1 MTPLSRLALALAL
14 LPLAAA
20 AQGADTPRSGK
31 PNVVVIVS
39 DDQGYADLGVHGCK
53 DVPTPHIDSL
63 AKDGVRCTSGYVSGP
78 YCSPTRAGLLTGR
91 YQQRYGHE
99 FNPGAP
105 AADTADIGLSLK
117 EKTLAERLKA
127 AGYRTA
133 LVGKWHLGHA
143 DKYHPLARGFDE
155 FYGFLGGAHTYLR
168 PGAGP
173 NAVFRGKE
181 PADEKEYLTDA
192 FTREAVGFID
202 RSAKQP
208 FFLYLAY
215 NAVHGPMEAAE
226 PYLKRFP
233 GIKDEKRR
241 TYAGMLAA
249 LDDGVGKVLA
259 KLKAAGVEDDTL
271 VVFHSDNGG
280 PEAVNASDNGPLN
293 GGKATTWEGG
303 VRVPFLLRW
312 KGKVPA
318 GKTYDHPVIQLDV
331 TPTALAAA
339 GVAANSDDKFDGVNL
354 LPYLS
359 GEKADAPHAA
369 LYWRFGGQMAVRAGD
384 WKLVKA
390 VDGGGRAGGGGA
402 ASRRE
407 KATVEGAKLFNLK
420 DDLGEQTDLA
430 AKHPDK
436 VKDLAAL
443 WQKWDAELVPPAWGP
458 PAKKK
463 D

>member
-1 MTPLSRLALALAL
+1 MTRLASLAL
-14 LPLAAA
+14 LSYAAPATA
-20 AQGADTPRSGK
+20 AEPRK

-39 DDQGYADLGVHGCK
+39 DDHGYGDLGVHGCK
-53 DVPTPHIDSL
+53 DVPTPNIDSL
-63 AKDGVRCTSGYVSGP
+63 AKDGVRCSSGYVSGP
-78 YCSPTRAGLLTGR
+78 YCSPTRAGLMTGR

-105 AADTADIGLSLK
+105 AADTADIGLSPK

-127 AGYRTA
+127 AGYRTG
-133 LVGKWHLGHA
+133 LVGKWHLGHG
-143 DKYHPLARGFDE
+143 DKFHPLARGFDE
-155 FYGFLGGAHTYLR
+155 FFGFLGGAHSYLK

-173 NAVFRGKE
+173 NAIFRGKE
-181 PADEKEYLTDA
+181 AVDEKEYLTDA

-215 NAVHGPMEAAE
+215 NAVHGPMEAAA

-233 GIKDEKRR
+233 DIKDDKRR

-259 KLKAAGVEDDTL
+259 KLKAAGVENDTL

-280 PEAVNASDNGPLN
+280 PEAVNASDNGPLR
-293 GGKATTWEGG
+293 GVKATTWEGG

-312 KGKVPA
+312 PGKIPA
-318 GKTYDHPVIQLDV
+318 GKVYDHPVIQLDM

-339 GVAANSDDKFDGVNL
+339 GVAATADDKFDGVNL
-354 LPYLS
+354 LPYLA
-359 GEKADAPHAA
+359 GEQAGAPHAA

-390 VDGGGRAGGGGA
+390 AEASGV
-402 ASRRE
+402 SRRE
-407 KATVEGAKLFNLK
+407 KATVDGAKLFNLK

-436 VKDLAAL
+436 VKELAAL

-458 PAKKK
+458 GAKKK